1 MFEKSVSRKPFMKNT
16 IGGSEHQM
24 IELTLSN
31 QNNDYDAH
39 DHQMSQAIC
48 SQELEKKNDNGIINS
63 QNDDSPVPDP
73 SDSVRQRS
81 ISWNIMFGVFMAA
94 AALTAGYQIA
104 IMNPFGEKFLIIH
117 YGILPTAAT
126 SWCGILNVMFALGAM
141 TGSLTSG
148 IISN

>member
-1 MFEKSVSRKPFMKNT
+1 
-16 IGGSEHQM
+16 
-24 IELTLSN
+24 
-31 QNNDYDAH
+31 
-39 DHQMSQAIC
+39 MSQAIC

-126 SWCGILNVMFALGAM
+126 SWCGILNVMFAFGAM
-141 TGSLTSG
+141 TGSLASG